1 MTVQLRTAF
10 FLLILVVFISGCG
23 QGAAEMPTSTA
34 TSAPSTTTQ
43 PSPTLTPTATTT
55 PIPTETLTPQPTDT
69 LAPTVTLSLTEEP
82 YEVIGDLSYVPEGE
96 PDQKLSLY
104 IPNEGKRK
112 ELSLLLPG
120 GQYFPELVG
129 YFIELGYPVISFN
142 TRNDSYR
149 AEIQD
154 GFCALAWV
162 HANAE
167 TYGLD
172 ADQIVPVGGSMWGG
186 NAALLGLVEEPA
198 TFLEECPHTLPA
210 SGGIRA
216 VITLAGVFDYS
227 EEQDFFAG
235 FIHNISTY
243 MGGTPDE
250 VPENWASA
258 SAITWVK
265 GAAPPFLLVH
275 GTADTNV
282 AAAQSEKFAAALEE
296 ASTSVDLVLLPGVN
310 HSTSV
315 TDARVFEA
323 MESFLVGL
331 EGTSRSI
338 GSGEGLIAYNSERDG
353 NTDIYVMNTDGSQQ
367 RRLTDDPAY
376 DAWPSW
382 SPDGAQIAFV
392 SDRAGNPDIYVMDAD
407 GGNVRQLTQHSEN
420 DIWPAWSPDGTRIA
434 FPSRRDG
441 NFEIYV
447 MEVDGSS
454 LERLTNTSSAE
465 DFPTWSLDG
474 SLILFSRIGE
484 DQGTYVINPDGS
496 GERQLLDFPVLEPAW
511 SPDGLRIAFGSDHEG
526 FRGIY
531 IMNANGEN
539 LQRLSSTHYGE
550 NCPDWSPDGEQ
561 LTFAS
566 WRDGDGEI
574 YIMDADGSNLHQ
586 LTEDEFEDEFPAWQ
600 PGPAL
605 TNQ

>member
-1 MTVQLRTAF
+1 VR
-10 FLLILVVFISGCG
+10 
-23 QGAAEMPTSTA
+23 
-34 TSAPSTTTQ
+34 
-43 PSPTLTPTATTT
+43 
-55 PIPTETLTPQPTDT
+55 
-69 LAPTVTLSLTEEP
+69 
-82 YEVIGDLSYVPEGE
+82 
-96 PDQKLSLY
+96 
-104 IPNEGKRK
+104 
-112 ELSLLLPG
+112 
-120 GQYFPELVG
+120 
-129 YFIELGYPVISFN
+129 
-142 TRNDSYR
+142 
-149 AEIQD
+149 
-154 GFCALAWV
+154 
-162 HANAE
+162 
-167 TYGLD
+167 
-172 ADQIVPVGGSMWGG
+172 
-186 NAALLGLVEEPA
+186 
-198 TFLEECPHTLPA
+198 
-210 SGGIRA
+210 
-216 VITLAGVFDYS
+216 
-227 EEQDFFAG
+227 
-235 FIHNISTY
+235 
-243 MGGTPDE
+243 
-250 VPENWASA
+250 
-258 SAITWVK
+258 

-282 AAAQSEKFAAALEE
+282 APNQSEKFAAALEE

-315 TDARVFEA
+315 TDVRVFEA

-353 NTDIYVMNTDGSQQ
+353 NTDIYVMNTDGTQQ
-367 RRLTDDPAY
+367 RQLTDDPAY

-550 NCPDWSPDGEQ
+550 NCPDWSPDGAQ
-561 LTFAS
+561 ITFAS
-566 WRDGDGEI
+566 WRDGNGEI
-574 YIMDADGSNLHQ
+574 YIMDADGGNLQQ

-605 TNQ
+605 PNQ